1 MRLQNSSFAVVNFL
15 SKNNHIYHCKS
26 IIHHHLG
33 KLVKLADV
41 IDELVEERGL
51 EKEAL
56 GAVVCEGMLA
66 AYQRKYPDLVL
77 KVEEDPATGNLVV
90 LAQKT
95 VATNV
100 DDEYSQIS
108 LKKARN
114 INKNIA
120 LDEHL
125 WLPFEGQ
132 IGRVEVLRARQVIAS
147 KIKQIEARIVYD
159 MFKNKQGQIVIGTVH
174 KTERNG
180 ISVKF
185 GDVYAFLPYS
195 LSIPGEKFAVGYTIR
210 ALLKEVLVEPQGDNQ
225 LILDRVTPEFLAALF
240 ELEIPEVFEKLV
252 EIKKI
257 VRSPGYKSK
266 VAVSSHDRNIDP
278 VGTCVGVG
286 GSRIKPILK
295 ELGGETID
303 VFLWSDALPLFVK
316 NSLKPAIIDRVE
328 LSPDNTAAYV
338 WLNEDQR
345 SFAIGKGGQNIS
357 LASQI
362 TGVTIQLVREEST
375 QKDKKDVDE
384 DEELT
389 DDQA

>member
-1 MRLQNSSFAVVNFL
+1 
-15 SKNNHIYHCKS
+15 
-26 IIHHHLG
+26 
-33 KLVKLADV
+33 
-41 IDELVEERGL
+41 
-51 EKEAL
+51 
-56 GAVVCEGMLA
+56 
-66 AYQRKYPDLVL
+66 L
-77 KVEEDPATGNLVV
+77 KAEEDPVTGDLVV
-90 LAQKT
+90 LVEKT
-95 VATNV
+95 VVSSV
-100 DDEYSQIS
+100 DDEYTEVS

-114 INKNIA
+114 IDKNIA
-120 LDEHL
+120 LDERI
-125 WLPFEGQ
+125 WLPFEGH

-147 KIKQIEARIVYD
+147 KIKQLEARIVYD
-159 MFKNKQGQIVIGTVH
+159 QFKNKQGQIVIGTVH

-195 LSIPGEKFAVGYTIR
+195 LSIPGEKFAVGYTVR

-225 LILDRVTPEFLAALF
+225 LILDRVSPEFLEALF

-252 EIKKI
+252 EVKKI
-257 VRSPGYKSK
+257 VRAPGYKSK

-295 ELGGETID
+295 ELSGETID
-303 VFLWSDALPLFVK
+303 VFLWSDSLPVFVK
-316 NSLKPAIIDRVE
+316 NSLKPAVIDRVE
-328 LSPDNTAAYV
+328 VSSDGASARV

-362 TGVTIQLVREEST
+362 TGVSIQLVREEVP
-375 QKDKKDVDE
+375 QQEKEQEAADN
-384 DEELT
+384 EE
-389 DDQA
+389 

>member
-1 MRLQNSSFAVVNFL
+1 
-15 SKNNHIYHCKS
+15 
-26 IIHHHLG
+26 
-33 KLVKLADV
+33 VKLADV

-51 EKEAL
+51 ERDSL
-56 GAVVCEGMLA
+56 GAIVCEGMLA
-66 AYQRKYPDLVL
+66 AYQRKYPDLNL
-77 KVEEDPATGNLVV
+77 KVEEDSATGDLAVLV
-90 LAQKT
+90 QKNV
-95 VATNV
+95 VANV
-100 DDEYSQIS
+100 DDEYSEIS

-114 INKNIA
+114 INKDAA
-120 LDEHL
+120 LDDTL
-125 WLPFEGQ
+125 WVPFEGQ

-147 KIKQIEARIVYD
+147 RIKQVEARIVYD
-159 MFKNKQGQIVIGTVH
+159 LFKNKQGQIVIGTVH

-210 ALLKEVLVEPQGDNQ
+210 ALLKEVLVEPQGDYQ
-225 LILDRVTPEFLAALF
+225 LILDRVSPEFLAALF

-295 ELGGETID
+295 ELSGETID
-303 VFLWSDALPLFVK
+303 VFLWSDSLPLFVK
-316 NSLKPAIIDRVE
+316 NSLKPAVIDRVE
-328 LSPDNTAAYV
+328 VSSDNTVARV

-362 TGVTIQLVREEST
+362 TGVSIQLVREEESAA
-375 QKDKKDVDE
+375 KKDD

-389 DDQA
+389 DDQD

>member
-1 MRLQNSSFAVVNFL
+1 M
-15 SKNNHIYHCKS
+15 
-26 IIHHHLG
+26 
-33 KLVKLADV
+33 KLADV

-77 KVEEDPATGNLVV
+77 KVEEDPAGDLVV
-90 LAQKT
+90 LVQKT
-95 VATNV
+95 VVTTV

-159 MFKNKQGQIVIGTVH
+159 MFKNKQGQIIIGTVH

-195 LSIPGEKFAVGYTIR
+195 LAIPGEKFAVGYTIR

-225 LILDRVTPEFLAALF
+225 LILDRISSDFLAALF

-266 VAVSSHDRNIDP
+266 VAVFSHDRNIDP

-295 ELGGETID
+295 ELSGETID
-303 VFLWSDALPLFVK
+303 VFLWSESLPLFVK

-328 LSPDNTAAYV
+328 MSSDNAVARV

-362 TGVTIQLVREEST
+362 TGVSIQLVREEGV
-375 QKDKKDVDE
+375 QKDKEEVD
-384 DEELT
+384 DEVLT
-389 DDQA
+389 DDQV

>member
-1 MRLQNSSFAVVNFL
+1 M
-15 SKNNHIYHCKS
+15 
-26 IIHHHLG
+26 
-33 KLVKLADV
+33 LVKLADV

-77 KVEEDPATGNLVV
+77 KAEEDPVTGDLVV

-95 VATNV
+95 VVSSV
-100 DDEYSQIS
+100 DDEYTQVS

-114 INKNIA
+114 IDKNIA
-120 LDEHL
+120 LDEHI
-125 WLPFEGQ
+125 WLPFEGH

-147 KIKQIEARIVYD
+147 KIKQLEARIVYD
-159 MFKNKQGQIVIGTVH
+159 LFKNKQGQIVIGTVH
-174 KTERNG
+174 KTERSG

-195 LSIPGEKFAVGYTIR
+195 LSIPGEKFAVGYTVR
-210 ALLKEVLVEPQGDNQ
+210 ALLKEVLIEPQGDNQ
-225 LILDRVTPEFLAALF
+225 LILDRISPEFLEALF

-252 EIKKI
+252 EVKKI
-257 VRSPGYKSK
+257 VRAPGYKSK
-266 VAVSSHDRNIDP
+266 VAVFSHDRNIDP

-295 ELGGETID
+295 ELSGETID

-316 NSLKPAIIDRVE
+316 NSLKPAVIDRVE
-328 LSPDNTAAYV
+328 MSSDNTSARV

-362 TGVTIQLVREEST
+362 TGVNIQLVREEAPR
-375 QKDKKDVDE
+375 QEQERENAD
-384 DEELT
+384 DEE
-389 DDQA
+389 

>member
-1 MRLQNSSFAVVNFL
+1 M
-15 SKNNHIYHCKS
+15 
-26 IIHHHLG
+26 
-33 KLVKLADV
+33 KLADV

-51 EKEAL
+51 AKEAL
-56 GAVVCEGMLA
+56 GEVVCEGMLA
-66 AYQRKYPDLVL
+66 AYQRKYPELML
-77 KVEEDPATGNLVV
+77 KVQEDPVTGDLVV
-90 LAQKT
+90 LTEKAV
-95 VATNV
+95 VATV
-100 DDEYSQIS
+100 DDEYTQIS

-114 INKNIA
+114 IDKS
-120 LDEHL
+120 LDL
-125 WLPFEGQ
+125 DAQVWVPFDGK

-147 KIKQIEARIVYD
+147 RIKQIEARVIYD
-159 MFKNKQGQIVIGTVH
+159 AFKNKQGQIIIGTVH
-174 KTERNG
+174 KAERSG
-180 ISVKF
+180 LSVKF

-195 LSIPGEKFAVGYTIR
+195 LSIPSEKFTVGYTVR
-210 ALLKEVLVEPQGDNQ
+210 ALLKEVLVEPQGDYQ
-225 LILDRVTPEFLAALF
+225 LILDRVSPEFLQALF

-266 VAVSSHDRNIDP
+266 VAVFSHDRNIDP

-303 VFLWSDALPLFVK
+303 VFLWSDSLASLVK

-328 LSPDNTAAYV
+328 LSPDNQTARV

-362 TGVTIQLVREEST
+362 TGVNIQLVREDGVKKERESA
-375 QKDKKDVDE
+375 DDE
-384 DEELT
+384 VLIEEE
-389 DDQA
+389 

>member
-1 MRLQNSSFAVVNFL
+1 M
-15 SKNNHIYHCKS
+15 
-26 IIHHHLG
+26 
-33 KLVKLADV
+33 KLADV

-51 EKEAL
+51 ERDSL
-56 GAVVCEGMLA
+56 GAIVCEGMLA
-66 AYQRKYPDLVL
+66 AYQRKYPDLNL
-77 KVEEDPATGNLVV
+77 KVEEDSATGDLAVLV
-90 LAQKT
+90 QKNV
-95 VATNV
+95 VANV
-100 DDEYSQIS
+100 DDEYSEIS

-114 INKNIA
+114 INKDAA
-120 LDEHL
+120 LDDTL
-125 WLPFEGQ
+125 WVPFEGQ

-147 KIKQIEARIVYD
+147 RIKQVEARIVYD
-159 MFKNKQGQIVIGTVH
+159 LFKNKQGQIVIGTVH

-210 ALLKEVLVEPQGDNQ
+210 ALLKEVLVEPQGDYQ
-225 LILDRVTPEFLAALF
+225 LILDRVSPEFLAALF

-295 ELGGETID
+295 ELSGETID
-303 VFLWSDALPLFVK
+303 VFLWSDSLPLFVK
-316 NSLKPAIIDRVE
+316 NSLKPAVIDRVE
-328 LSPDNTAAYV
+328 VSSDNTVARV

-362 TGVTIQLVREEST
+362 TGVSIQLVREEESAA
-375 QKDKKDVDE
+375 KKDD

-389 DDQA
+389 DDQD

>member
-1 MRLQNSSFAVVNFL
+1 M
-15 SKNNHIYHCKS
+15 
-26 IIHHHLG
+26 
-33 KLVKLADV
+33 KLADV

-51 EKEAL
+51 DKASL

-77 KVEEDPATGNLVV
+77 KVEENSTTGDLVV
-90 LAQKT
+90 LVQKT
-95 VATNV
+95 IVNSV

-120 LDEHL
+120 LEDHV
-125 WLPFEGQ
+125 WLPFEGK

-147 KIKQIEARIVYD
+147 RIKQIEAQIVYD
-159 MFKNKQGQIVIGTVH
+159 QFKNKQGQIIIGTVH
-174 KTERNG
+174 KAERSG

-185 GDVYAFLPYS
+185 GEVYAFLPYS
-195 LSIPGEKFAVGYTIR
+195 LAIPNEKFAVGYTIR
-210 ALLKEVLVEPQGDNQ
+210 ALLKEVLIEPQGDNQ
-225 LILDRVTPEFLAALF
+225 LILDRNSPDFLEALF
-240 ELEIPEVFEKLV
+240 ALEIPEVFEKLV

-266 VAVSSHDRNIDP
+266 VAVFSHDRNIDP

-303 VFLWSDALPLFVK
+303 VFLWSETLPLFVK
-316 NSLKPAIIDRVE
+316 NSLKPAVIDRVE
-328 LSPDNTAAYV
+328 LSPDNTIARV
-338 WLNEDQR
+338 WLAEDQR
-345 SFAIGKGGQNIS
+345 PFAIGKGGQNIL

-362 TGVTIQLVREEST
+362 TGVSIQLVRE
-375 QKDKKDVDE
+375 DGLKKGVDDVD
-384 DEELT
+384 DEVLT
-389 DDQA
+389 NEEA

>member
-1 MRLQNSSFAVVNFL
+1 
-15 SKNNHIYHCKS
+15 
-26 IIHHHLG
+26 
-33 KLVKLADV
+33 VKLADV

-51 EKEAL
+51 ERTAL

-66 AYQRKYPDLVL
+66 AYQRKYPDLAL
-77 KVEEDPATGNLVV
+77 KAEEDSVTGDLVV
-90 LAQKT
+90 FVQKT
-95 VATNV
+95 VVNSV
-100 DDEYSQIS
+100 DDEYTQIS

-114 INKNIA
+114 IDKNIA
-120 LDEHL
+120 LDDTL

-147 KIKQIEARIVYD
+147 KIKQLEARIVYD
-159 MFKNKQGQIVIGTVH
+159 LFKNKQGQIVIGVVH
-174 KTERNG
+174 KTERGG

-185 GDVYAFLPYS
+185 GEVYAFLPYS

-225 LILDRVTPEFLAALF
+225 LILDRISPEFLQALF

-252 EIKKI
+252 EVKRI
-257 VRSPGYKSK
+257 VRAPGYKSK

-303 VFLWSDALPLFVK
+303 VFLWSESLPLFVK
-316 NSLKPAIIDRVE
+316 NSLKPAVIDRVE
-328 LSPDNTAAYV
+328 MSSDNTAARV

-362 TGVTIQLVREEST
+362 TGVSIQLVREEV
-375 QKDKKDVDE
+375 QQQPKDEEAD
-384 DEELT
+384 DEEL
-389 DDQA
+389 DND

>member
-1 MRLQNSSFAVVNFL
+1 
-15 SKNNHIYHCKS
+15 
-26 IIHHHLG
+26 
-33 KLVKLADV
+33 VKLADV

-51 EKEAL
+51 KKESL
-56 GAVVCEGMLA
+56 GAIVCEGMLA

-77 KVEEDPATGNLVV
+77 KAEEDPVTGDLVV
-90 LAQKT
+90 LVQKT
-95 VATNV
+95 VVASV
-100 DDEYSQIS
+100 EDEYSQIS

-114 INKNIA
+114 IDKNAA
-120 LDEHL
+120 LDDQI
-125 WLPFEGQ
+125 WLPFEGT
-132 IGRVEVLRARQVIAS
+132 IGRVEVLRARQIIATR
-147 KIKQIEARIVYD
+147 IKQSEAQIVYD
-159 MFKNKQGQIVIGTVH
+159 QFKDKRGQIIVGTIH

-180 ISVKF
+180 VSVKF

-195 LSIPGEKFAVGYTIR
+195 LSIPGERFAVGYTVK
-210 ALLKEVLVEPQGDNQ
+210 ALLKEVLSEPQGDNQ
-225 LILDRVTPEFLAALF
+225 LILDRVSPEFLEALF
-240 ELEIPEVFEKLV
+240 ALEIPEVFEKLV

-266 VAVSSHDRNIDP
+266 VAVFSNDRNIDP

-303 VFLWSDALPLFVK
+303 VFLWSDSLASLVK
-316 NSLKPAIIDRVE
+316 NSLKPAAIDRVE
-328 LSPDNTAAYV
+328 ISPDNQTAYV

-362 TGVTIQLVREEST
+362 TGVNIQLVRE
-375 QKDKKDVDE
+375 DGLKKDVEHADE
-384 DEELT
+384 VLTEEE
-389 DDQA
+389 

>member
-1 MRLQNSSFAVVNFL
+1 
-15 SKNNHIYHCKS
+15 
-26 IIHHHLG
+26 
-33 KLVKLADV
+33 VKLADV

-51 EKEAL
+51 ERASL

-66 AYQRKYPDLVL
+66 AYQRKYPDLML
-77 KVEEDPATGNLVV
+77 KVEEDPVTGDLVV

-95 VATNV
+95 VVTSV

-120 LDEHL
+120 LDDTV

-147 KIKQIEARIVYD
+147 KIKQIEAQVVYD
-159 MFKNKQGQIVIGTVH
+159 QFKDKRGQIIIGTVH

-195 LSIPGEKFAVGYTIR
+195 FSIPGERFAIGYTVR
-210 ALLKEVLVEPQGDNQ
+210 ALLKEVLAEPQGDNQ
-225 LILDRVTPEFLAALF
+225 LILDRISPEFLGALF
-240 ELEIPEVFEKLV
+240 ALEIPEVFEKLV

-266 VAVSSHDRNIDP
+266 VAVFSHDRNIDP

-295 ELGGETID
+295 ELNGETID
-303 VFLWSDALPLFVK
+303 VFLWSDNLALFVK
-316 NSLKPAIIDRVE
+316 NSLKPAVIDQVE
-328 LSPDNTAAYV
+328 LSSDNTIARV
-338 WLNEDQR
+338 WLGEDQR
-345 SFAIGKGGQNIS
+345 PFAIGKGGQNIS

-362 TGVTIQLVREEST
+362 TGVSIQLVREDG
-375 QKDKKDVDE
+375 QKKDKENADDE
-384 DEELT
+384 VLTNEE
-389 DDQA
+389 A

>member
-1 MRLQNSSFAVVNFL
+1 
-15 SKNNHIYHCKS
+15 
-26 IIHHHLG
+26 
-33 KLVKLADV
+33 VKLADV

-51 EKEAL
+51 EREAL
-56 GAVVCEGMLA
+56 GAIVCEGMLA
-66 AYQRKYPDLVL
+66 AYQRKYPDLAL
-77 KVEEDPATGNLVV
+77 KVEEDSATGDLAVLV
-90 LAQKT
+90 QKT
-95 VATNV
+95 VVNTV
-100 DDEYSQIS
+100 DDEYTQVS

-114 INKNIA
+114 IDKNIA
-120 LDEHL
+120 LDEQI
-125 WLPFEGQ
+125 WLPFEGN

-159 MFKNKQGQIVIGTVH
+159 LFKNKQGQIVIGTVH
-174 KTERNG
+174 KTERSG

-210 ALLKEVLVEPQGDNQ
+210 ALLKEVLLEPQGDNQ
-225 LILDRVTPEFLAALF
+225 LILDRISPEFLQALF

-252 EIKKI
+252 EVKKI
-257 VRSPGYKSK
+257 VRAPGYKSK
-266 VAVSSHDRNIDP
+266 VAVFSHDRNIDP

-295 ELGGETID
+295 ELSGETID
-303 VFLWSDALPLFVK
+303 VFLWSDSLPLFVK
-316 NSLKPAIIDRVE
+316 NSLKPAVIDRVE
-328 LSPDNTAAYV
+328 LNSDNTTARV

-362 TGVTIQLVREEST
+362 TGVSIQLVREEAS
-375 QKDKKDVDE
+375 QQPAGEVEE
-384 DEELT
+384 DNEE
-389 DDQA
+389 

>member
-1 MRLQNSSFAVVNFL
+1 M
-15 SKNNHIYHCKS
+15 
-26 IIHHHLG
+26 
-33 KLVKLADV
+33 KLADV

-51 EKEAL
+51 ERESL

-77 KVEEDPATGNLVV
+77 KVEEDSATGDLVV

-95 VATNV
+95 IVTAV
-100 DDEYSQIS
+100 DDEYAQIS

-114 INKNIA
+114 INKDAA
-120 LDEHL
+120 LDDQI

-147 KIKQIEARIVYD
+147 RIKQIEARIVYD
-159 MFKNKQGQIVIGTVH
+159 LFKNKQGQIIIGTVH

-195 LSIPGEKFAVGYTIR
+195 LSIPGEKFAVGYTVR

-225 LILDRVTPEFLAALF
+225 LILDRVSAEFLQALF

-252 EIKKI
+252 EVKKI

-295 ELGGETID
+295 ELSGETID

-316 NSLKPAIIDRVE
+316 NSLKPAVIDRVE
-328 LSPDNTAAYV
+328 LSPDNTIARV

-362 TGVTIQLVREEST
+362 TGVSIQLVREEEPQRSSDEDIT
-375 QKDKKDVDE
+375 VDE
-384 DEELT
+384 
-389 DDQA
+389 